1 MQGCHRLTQTGPQT
15 QATHEQ
21 DKKGE
26 WSLYHVVLLGRRDWQ
41 KDLGTGAWRELNR
54 LRRGLQSRDW
64 LWTSSE
70 TCGKARAKGGI
81 GRGGGGGGG
90 EAEKG
95 KEREGRTRL
104 ILREISHEEVYE
116 FFTRHLKSPFLP

>member
-1 MQGCHRLTQTGPQT
+1 M
-15 QATHEQ
+15 
-21 DKKGE
+21 E

-81 GRGGGGGGG
+81 RRGRGGGAG

-95 KEREGRTRL
+95 KEREGTTRL
-104 ILREISHEEVYE
+104 IIREISHEE
-116 FFTRHLKSPFLP
+116 